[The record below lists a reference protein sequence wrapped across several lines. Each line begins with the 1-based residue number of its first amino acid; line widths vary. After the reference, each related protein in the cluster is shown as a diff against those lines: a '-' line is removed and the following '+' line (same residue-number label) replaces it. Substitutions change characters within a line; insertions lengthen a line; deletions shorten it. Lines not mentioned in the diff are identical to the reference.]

1 MINKASRRFGGAV
14 LAPIL
19 VALSLVAIGLVVLIE
34 AAAAQT
40 TPVTLIA
47 YTSLQKEVLAPYE
60 AAFRKAHP
68 EIQIAWVRD
77 AGGVIHSRLLAERAN
92 PRVDIIF
99 GLPVT
104 DIVGLYKEG
113 LIEPYAPKGFE
124 KLKPR
129 FRDARATPVW
139 TGLEMYLN
147 VICFNTVEA
156 QKRNLP
162 KPTRWADLANPIYR
176 GQISM
181 PSPAMSNTGYG
192 YVHGWMQSMG
202 ENAAWDFLDRLH
214 QNVAVYTSSSAT
226 PCKHAS
232 TGEYAIGLSTD
243 LTGPMMK
250 TRGAPIDL
258 VVPTDKTSWD
268 IEAMALPKGSKHP
281 EAAKLMLNWAVTP
294 EASQT
299 FNKYYGIVGIPG
311 LNNGPPNSIPDG
323 DSYAAEYSVEWSID
337 NRDRLIAEWFKRYN
351 AKSEPKGN

>member
-1 MINKASRRFGGAV
+1 MIDKIAQRFGGAMLALAFVLLAGPV
-14 LAPIL
+14 LAQSP
-19 VALSLVAIGLVVLIE
+19 
-34 AAAAQT
+34 
-40 TPVTLIA
+40 PVTLVA
-47 YTSLQKEVLAPYE
+47 YTSLQKEILAPYE
-60 AAFRKAHP
+60 AAFRKVHP

-113 LIEPYAPKGFE
+113 LIEPYAPKGYE

-129 FRDARATPVW
+129 FRDARDPP
-139 TGLEMYLN
+139 

-162 KPTRWADLANPIYR
+162 RPTRWADLANPVYR
-176 GQISM
+176 GQITM

-192 YVHGWMQSMG
+192 YIHSWMQGMG
-202 ENAAWDFLDRLH
+202 ESAAWDFLDRLH

-226 PCKHAS
+226 PCKYAS

-250 TRGAPIDL
+250 TKGAPIDL
-258 VVPTDKTSWD
+258 IVPTDKTAWD
-268 IEAMALPKGSKHP
+268 VESIALPKGSKHP
-281 EAAKLMLNWAVTP
+281 EAAKLMLDWAVTP

-323 DSYAAEYSVEWSID
+323 DTLAADYSVEWSID

>member
-1 MINKASRRFGGAV
+1 MINETRGRSGWSIFASTLFL
-14 LAPIL
+14 LAAP
-19 VALSLVAIGLVVLIE
+19 
-34 AAAAQT
+34 AAAQSP
-40 TPVTLIA
+40 PVTIVA

-129 FRDARATPVW
+129 FRDAREIPVW

-162 KPTRWADLANPIYR
+162 RPAHWTDLTNPIYR
-176 GQISM
+176 GQIAM

-192 YVHGWMQSMG
+192 YVHGWMQGMG
-202 ENAAWDFLDRLH
+202 EAAAWEFMDRLH

-226 PCKHAS
+226 PCKYAS

-243 LTGPMMK
+243 LTGPQMRTK
-250 TRGAPIDL
+250 GAPIDL
-258 VVPTDKTSWD
+258 IVPAEKTAWD
-268 IEAMALPKGSKHP
+268 VEAMALPKGSRHP
-281 EAAKLMLNWAVTP
+281 EAAKLMLDWGVTT

-323 DSYAAEYSVEWSID
+323 YALAADYSVEWSID

>member
-1 MINKASRRFGGAV
+1 
-14 LAPIL
+14 
-19 VALSLVAIGLVVLIE
+19 
-34 AAAAQT
+34 
-40 TPVTLIA
+40 
-47 YTSLQKEVLAPYE
+47 
-60 AAFRKAHP
+60 
-68 EIQIAWVRD
+68 VRD
-77 AGGVIHSRLLAERAN
+77 AGGVIHSRLLAERSN

-113 LIEPYAPKGFE
+113 LIEPYAPKGYE
-124 KLKPR
+124 QLKPR
-129 FRDARATPVW
+129 FRDASATPVW

-162 KPTRWADLANPIYR
+162 RPAKWADLTNPVYR
-176 GQISM
+176 GQIAM

-192 YVHGWMQSMG
+192 YVHGWMQGMG
-202 ENAAWDFLDRLH
+202 ESAAWDFMDKLH

-226 PCKHAS
+226 PCKYAS

-243 LTGPMMK
+243 LTGPQMK
-250 TRGAPIDL
+250 TKGAPIDL
-258 VVPTDKTSWD
+258 IVPTDKTAWD

-281 EAAKLMLNWAVTP
+281 EAAKLMLDWGVTR

-323 DSYAAEYSVEWSID
+323 YALAADYSVEWSID
-337 NRDRLIAEWFKRYN
+337 NRDRLIAEWFRRYN

>member
-1 MINKASRRFGGAV
+1 MIDKTAKRSGGAMLALALV
-14 LAPIL
+14 LLAGP
-19 VALSLVAIGLVVLIE
+19 AM
-34 AAAAQT
+34 AQSP
-40 TPVTLIA
+40 PVTLVA

-60 AAFRKAHP
+60 AAFRKVHP
-68 EIQIAWVRD
+68 EIQITWVRD
-77 AGGVIHSRLLAERAN
+77 AGGVIHARLLAERAN
-92 PRVDIIF
+92 PRADIIF
-99 GLPVT
+99 SLPVT

-113 LIEPYAPKGFE
+113 LIEPYAPKDFE

-129 FRDARATPVW
+129 FRDSRAVPVW

-162 KPTRWADLANPIYR
+162 RPTRWADLANPVYR
-176 GQISM
+176 GQITM

-192 YVHGWMQSMG
+192 YIHGWMQAMG
-202 ENAAWDFLDRLH
+202 ESTAWDFLDKLD

-226 PCKHAS
+226 PCKYAS

-258 VVPTDKTSWD
+258 IVPTDKTAWD
-268 IEAMALPKGSKHP
+268 IEAIALPKGSRHP
-281 EAAKLMLNWAVTP
+281 EAAKLMLDWAVTR

-299 FNKYYGIVGIPG
+299 FNKYYGIVGFPG

-323 DSYAAEYSVEWSID
+323 DALAADYSVEWSID

-351 AKSEPKGN
+351 AKSEPKAN